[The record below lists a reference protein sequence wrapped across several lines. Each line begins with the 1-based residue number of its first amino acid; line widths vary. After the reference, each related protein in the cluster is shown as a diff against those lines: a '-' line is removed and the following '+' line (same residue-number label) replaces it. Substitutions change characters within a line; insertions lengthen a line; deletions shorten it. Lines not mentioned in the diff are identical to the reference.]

1 MKKRIFSLILIFSI
15 LLPTFPMGALTT
27 LAQNAVLYG
36 DADGNGKVELLDVNL
51 MERYIEGEEEAKASI
66 HCTEADVN
74 ADGIVDDTDVQMVK
88 DYLVG
93 NLDSLTPTLHTIT
106 FNTDGGGEI
115 EPVQVGDGYPYKGE
129 IPTPAK
135 DNYLFVNWAKED
147 GSVYYPLTEVVSADM
162 VLTAVYEPVEST
174 EQLSITSFSLED
186 QPTDVSFDITGEFS
200 DVEEV
205 KANITVLP
213 KDGSDPVAVDVRDNG
228 DGSFTVYAPDGF
240 KPGASYELTLGEGLN
255 FAEKDAMFRTVYF
268 IIKKDETDNL
278 LYNEDMIFIKDTE
291 EMKYTIGGQTVDVL
305 ESALLSNEKS
315 DSNITGSFTMSTQDL
330 EKDDIVCIYETTDP
344 RDRDYTQNTYEGDAL
359 AFIRITGVSGNTY
372 QFESLDEEDSSQ
384 VLAMPDSFPFKV
396 EQLPTASGKVN
407 INDYDAYALSMMG
420 QTEKPEFKVNDFLT
434 FYTVDSTQL
443 TDETPAAY
451 GQITKVE
458 GNTIS
463 YKIVDKQYIEDFM
476 GLFVSQTVDNES
488 ILEGIDQEAFL
499 KKVEQQA
506 QNSGFAEEAA
516 NQMALNAL
524 QTDEVQ
530 QKLLNAGFTQ
540 AEVQQL
546 SISPAAASGGG
557 RVQFAMEEKPTV
569 HADFLKGKHFKDG
582 VGVNLD
588 ISVVFSVSKKMAT
601 GKTVS
606 LKIELTAGFE
616 QEVGLGFDIN
626 IDDKWKWYFIIPV
639 LEDIEVTASIDI
651 QNYTYISVGAKVY
664 TVSEENIKK
673 WKALSDATASPERQ
687 ETLRKINQL
696 AAKVKKLQS
705 RGEDVKA
712 ILEQI
717 EGYKNQLPTVNVDG
731 VEYSMEQLEETL
743 GAQDVSAAFD
753 EVFSAQNEA
762 EAKTGM
768 EQLMER
774 YKQML
779 EQECDWVELYNQPL
793 ITQTYWIAIA
803 AVKVNL
809 NFVVKANVNIQL
821 GADMEYQVGKRYSFW
836 LHLMDKTSGSSEMD
850 LIDERFAFQFYVM
863 GTLGIKAGVKAE
875 IAFGLFSTDLASV
888 GASVEF
894 GAYVKLYG
902 YFIYYFEKLRPANE
916 ERWNETEEMMGALY
930 IDFGLYVTVK
940 FKAQVFLNAIKYEP
954 TLYDDEFPL
963 LTAGVKEN
971 VYGFAL
977 EPDEDDVLYIKD
989 IDNDSTNGI
998 TMPIPDSHLTMKRI
1012 NLTTGEKS
1020 EAPYAVGK
1028 FIVTF
1033 DDSRFKINN
1042 KGVISVDVPAGT
1054 RYLSSNMRIVWKSDK
1069 LTFSKYDI
1077 DITVPVVWTNMSETE
1092 LNEKFTASVAVGNE
1106 TDGYTTVW
1114 SARYGRLDVFDLPT
1128 EEEILQ
1134 LIDYDSYAANDGT
1147 NLKYAQID
1155 GYQEPSTGLSLNT
1168 DKTYFFN
1175 VTPKRYT
1182 LTVTDVEKPDGLTEN
1197 RTYTAKYGETFNLSD
1212 LESTGTA
1219 NNENHTYTR
1228 FLNLTNPNEP
1238 DEEKAV
1244 VDRNGLTM
1252 DMGFIKKYGS
1262 TPTFKANYLD
1272 TTLAATYQFVGL
1284 GNDVPPVT
1292 VNFQSGTAPYYEG
1305 LADYVKEHGGA
1316 NATIVSV
1323 SPAITLSESSVT
1335 YTVVCR
1341 IDEEAKPS
1349 YTLRFDT
1356 QGGSTITAQTYP
1368 EGSVIFQPTNPT
1380 RTGYTFAG
1388 WYQDQACNTPFDFSI
1403 NMPGKDLTVY
1413 AKWTG
1418 NTYTLNFSTTTG
1430 SAPASRTIV
1439 YGEKYGD
1446 LPVLSDSVLS
1456 FKGWYTEA
1464 SGGTQ
1469 VTADTVF
1476 TGTANQT
1483 LYAHWEQKAAIQEDW
1498 ITITPRTEDYDE
1510 TEPGFPVSI
1519 SVNAPNG
1526 DLTAEDFTVSY
1537 LWEKSGSEWT
1547 TDVPVNAGSYLVK
1560 LSRGGDDTYL
1570 PFELI
1575 TDKPVVVINRLNLT
1589 LRTPKASV
1597 SNWIAK
1603 VDISST
1609 DYKGDG
1615 KITYILKR
1623 TYTTSDGYPTS
1634 SQIDKNT
1641 TGTFDISS
1649 YGYGAGTYAFGIVVD
1664 MGTNYNGASSKF
1676 QSYNVNGSG
1685 NGGSIWGRSSLSL
1698 AGNTEPADMTEN
1710 TVQPMVMAV
1719 MPAALFAKASPTTKT
1734 LTEKSESNA
1743 TMTLSPEE
1751 VVLNRGKEFEVT
1763 LGLDQAV
1770 DVWGILAAIDYDVD
1784 TLELLGYTYGDIFTE
1799 TQFTTQNDL
1808 TAAPYKLLATLD
1820 EIGTTSTDGNFVTLK
1835 FKVKEDAEEKETTV
1849 SLKELEVV
1857 GETEGIAV
1865 NMGNDVRMA
1874 VDETMP
1880 VIEGIEDGETY
1891 CPGQTF
1897 TVSDTNLE
1905 TVTVNGEVQTAV
1917 DGQYVL
1923 AAGEDGKCT
1932 IVVTDKAGNS
1942 ITYTVTVSHTFGD
1955 SWVTD
1960 ENSHWH
1966 ECACG
1971 EKTDVAEHQFVW
1983 IVTKEAEVGV
1993 AGEKHEECEICGYEK
2008 APVEIPAITVP
2019 DDAENSQTG
2028 DNSYL
2033 ALWIALL
2040 FVSGGVLGMLTIK
2053 RKKKEG

>member
-1 MKKRIFSLILIFSI
+1 MKKRIISLILVFSV
-15 LLPTFPMGALTT
+15 LLPTLPMGVMTAF
-27 LAQNAVLYG
+27 AQDNTLYG

-51 MERYIEGEEEAKASI
+51 MERYIEGDEEAKTSI
-66 HCTEADVN
+66 HFAEADVN
-74 ADGIVDDTDVQMVK
+74 ADGTVDDTDVQMVK

-115 EPVQVGDGYPYKGE
+115 EPVQAGDGYPYKGE

-135 DNYLFVNWAKED
+135 DNYVFVNWEMENGD
-147 GSVYYPLTEVVSADM
+147 VYYPLTEVISSDIT
-162 VLTAVYEPVEST
+162 LKAVYEPVESK
-174 EQLSITSFSLED
+174 EQLNITSFSLD
-186 QPTDVSFDITGEFS
+186 NQPVDVSFDITGEFS
-200 DVEEV
+200 DVEDV

-240 KPGASYELTLGEGLN
+240 KAGASYELTLGEGLN
-255 FAEKDAMFRTVYF
+255 FAEKDEMFRTVYF
-268 IIKKDETDNL
+268 IIKKEEADNL

-291 EMKYTIGGQTVDVL
+291 EMKYTIDGQTVDVL
-305 ESALLSNEKS
+305 ESALLSNDES
-315 DSNITGSFTMSTQDL
+315 QEAITGSFTMTTQDL

-344 RDRDYTQNTYEGDAL
+344 RNRDYTESNYEGDAM
-359 AFIRITGVSGNTY
+359 AFIRITGVDGDTFS
-372 QFESLDEEDSSQ
+372 FESLDEEDSDE
-384 VLAMPDSFPFKV
+384 VLAMPGSFPFKV
-396 EQLPTASGKVN
+396 DSLPSQDGTVD
-407 INDYDAYALSMMG
+407 INSYDAYALSMMG

-434 FYTVDSTQL
+434 FYTVDSTRL
-443 TDETPAAY
+443 TDETPVVY

-476 GLFVSQTVDNES
+476 GLFVSQAVDNES
-488 ILEGIDQEAFL
+488 ILENIDQEAFL
-499 KKVEQQA
+499 KQVEQQA

-530 QKLLNAGFTQ
+530 QKLLDAGFTEE
-540 AEVQQL
+540 EVQQM
-546 SISPAAASGGG
+546 SVSPAAAAGGG
-557 RVQFAMEEKPTV
+557 RVQFAMEEPPVVK
-569 HADFLKGKHFKDG
+569 ADFLIGEHFKNG
-582 VGVNLD
+582 VGLKLD
-588 ISVVFSVSKKMAT
+588 VSVVLSISKKMAT
-601 GKTVS
+601 GKTIS
-606 LKIELTAGFE
+606 LKIQLTAGFE
-616 QEVGLGFDIN
+616 QEVALGFDID
-626 IDDKWKWYFIIPV
+626 IDDKWKWYFIIPI
-639 LEDIEVTASIDI
+639 LEDIDVTASIDI
-651 QNYTYISVGAKVY
+651 QNYTYMSVGAKVY

-673 WKALSDATASPERQ
+673 WNALSDETASPERQ
-687 ETLRKINQL
+687 ELLRNINKL
-696 AAKVKKLQS
+696 AAKVKKMES

-717 EGYKNQLPTVNVDG
+717 EGYKQQLPTVKVDG
-731 VEYSMEQLEETL
+731 VEYSIEQLEEAL
-743 GAQDVSAAFD
+743 GAEDVSSAFN

-768 EQLMER
+768 EQLMDR

-803 AVKVNL
+803 AIKVNL

-836 LHLMDKTSGSSEMD
+836 LHLLDKTSGSSEMD

-863 GTLGIKAGVKAE
+863 GTLGVKAGVKAE
-875 IAFGLFSTDLASV
+875 IAFGLLSTDLASV

-916 ERWNETEEMMGALY
+916 EHWNETEEMMGALY

-963 LTAGVKEN
+963 LTAGVEEN
-971 VYGFAL
+971 VYGFTL

-989 IDNDSTNGI
+989 TDNDSTNGI

-1020 EAPYAVGK
+1020 EAPYAADK

-1033 DDSRFKINN
+1033 DDSRFKMNN
-1042 KGVISVDVPAGT
+1042 KGIISVDVPAGT

-1134 LIDYDSYAANDGT
+1134 LIDYDSYTTEDGT

-1155 GYQEPSTGLSLNT
+1155 GYQESSTGLSLTT

-1175 VTPKRYT
+1175 VTPKTYT
-1182 LTVTDVEKPDGLTEN
+1182 LTVTDVEKADGSTEN
-1197 RTYTAKYGETFNLSD
+1197 RTYTAKYGETFDLSD

-1219 NNENHTYTR
+1219 NNEAHTYTR

-1238 DEEKAV
+1238 NEEKAA

-1262 TPTFKANYLD
+1262 APAFKANYLD

-1284 GNDVPPVT
+1284 GNDVQPVK

-1316 NATIVSV
+1316 NAMIVSV
-1323 SPAITLSESSVT
+1323 SPAIMPSESSVT

-1349 YTLRFDT
+1349 YTLSFDT
-1356 QGGSTITAQTYP
+1356 QGGSTIAAQTYP
-1368 EGSVIFQPTNPT
+1368 EGSMIFQPTNPT
-1380 RTGYTFAG
+1380 RTGYTFVG
-1388 WYQDQACNTPFDFSI
+1388 WYQDKACNTPFDFSI
-1403 NMPGKDLTVY
+1403 NMPGKDITAY
-1413 AKWTG
+1413 AKWTA
-1418 NTYTLNFSTTTG
+1418 NTYTLSFSTTTG
-1430 SAPASRTIV
+1430 SAPASRTIA
-1439 YGEKYGD
+1439 YGEKYGE
-1446 LPVLSDSVLS
+1446 LPVLSDSVMS

-1483 LYAHWEQKAAIQEDW
+1483 LYAHWEQKAAIQDDW
-1498 ITITPRTEDYDE
+1498 ITITSRTENYDE
-1510 TEPGFPVSI
+1510 NEPGFPVSI

-1547 TDVPVNAGSYLVK
+1547 TEAPVNAGSYLVK
-1560 LSRGGDDTYL
+1560 LSREADDTYL

-1575 TDKPVVVINRLNLT
+1575 TEQPAVVINRLNLT
-1589 LRTPKASV
+1589 LRAPEASI

-1603 VDISST
+1603 VDISKT
-1609 DYKGDG
+1609 GYKGDG

-1634 SQIDKNT
+1634 SEVARNT

-1649 YGYGAGTYAFGIVVD
+1649 YGHGASTYAFGIVVD

-1676 QSYNVNGSG
+1676 KSYDVGEDG

-1698 AGNTEPADMTEN
+1698 AGNTESADMTEN
-1710 TVQPMVMAV
+1710 TVQPMIMAV
-1719 MPAALFAKASPTTKT
+1719 MPAALFAKAAPTATT
-1734 LTEKSESNA
+1734 LTEESEDNA

-1751 VVLNRGKEFEVT
+1751 VILNRGKEFEVT
-1763 LGLDQAV
+1763 LGLDQAA
-1770 DVWGILAAIDYDVD
+1770 DVWGILAAVDYDVN
-1784 TLELLGYTYGDIFTE
+1784 TLELLGYTCGDIFTE
-1799 TQFTTQNDL
+1799 TQFTAQNDL

-1820 EIGTTSTDGNFVTLK
+1820 EIGTTSAGSNFVTLK

-1849 SLKELEVV
+1849 SLNALEVV
-1857 GETEGIAV
+1857 GEKEAVAV

-1874 VDETMP
+1874 VDETVP

-1891 CPGQTF
+1891 CPGQAF
-1897 TVSDTNLE
+1897 TVSDINLE
-1905 TVTVNGEVQTAV
+1905 AVTINGEVQAPV
-1917 DGQYVL
+1917 DGSYTL
-1923 AAGEDGKCT
+1923 AAGENGQCT

-1942 ITYTVTVSHTFGD
+1942 TTYTVTVSHIWSD
-1955 SWVTD
+1955 SWISD
-1960 ENSHWH
+1960 ETSHWH

-1971 EKTDVAEHQFVW
+1971 EKTDVAEHRFVW
-1983 IVTKEAEVGV
+1983 VVTKEAEVGV

-2008 APVEIPAITVP
+2008 APVEIPAMA
-2019 DDAENSQTG
+2019 DGSETG
-2028 DNSYL
+2028 DTRTL
-2033 ALWIALL
+2033 WIWIALVL
-2040 FVSGGVLGMLTIK
+2040 ASGGVMGILTLK
-2053 RKKKEG
+2053 RKKQVR